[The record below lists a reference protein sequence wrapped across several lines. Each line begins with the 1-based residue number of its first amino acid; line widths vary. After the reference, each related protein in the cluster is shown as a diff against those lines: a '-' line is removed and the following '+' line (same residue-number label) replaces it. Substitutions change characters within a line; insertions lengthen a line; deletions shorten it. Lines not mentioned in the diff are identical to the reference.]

1 MMPVFL
7 TSQRLNVSNSLVID
21 EPQLVARL
29 RAGEES
35 AFEQLVRSTSGKLLA
50 TARRFLRNEED
61 ARDAVQSAF
70 IRAFQSL
77 SRFREESRLYTWLHR
92 ILVNEALM
100 RLRSKKGNEE
110 SIEELLPSFVEDGH
124 QVRETID
131 WSDAADKALERA
143 ETAAMVNRL
152 IDQLPE
158 SYRNVILMR
167 DIEEMSNSEI
177 AEMLG
182 VSTNVVKVRLHRA
195 RQALRT
201 LLEREWGGSK

>member
-1 MMPVFL
+1 
-7 TSQRLNVSNSLVID
+7 VSDSLVID
-21 EPQLVARL
+21 EPQLLARL

-35 AFEQLVRSTSGKLLA
+35 AFEQLVRSTGGRLLA
-50 TARRFLRNEED
+50 AARRLLRNEED

-77 SRFREESRLYTWLHR
+77 PRFREESRLSTWLYR

-100 RLRSKKGNEE
+100 RLRSKKGKEE

-124 QVRETID
+124 QVRDTVD

-158 SYRNVILMR
+158 SYRNVLVMR
-167 DIEEMSNSEI
+167 DIEGMSNGEI

-182 VSTNVVKVRLHRA
+182 VTTNVIKVRVHRA

-201 LLEREWGGSK
+201 LLERELGGSK